1 MSVSDLVKRV
11 HHTAICVQDFDAM
24 RGFLVDF
31 LGFAVEG
38 EIPERSEAE
47 LSIVV
52 GLPDV
57 SLRWGLYRCGDHRVE
72 LFHYFRPTGKSLPPA
87 QCDTGFTHLAFEVS
101 DVHAAHERAIAAGY
115 RPNSKPQPMR
125 GGVSQVFYLQGPEG
139 LVVEFMQ
146 FRAEAPA

>member
-1 MSVSDLVKRV
+1 MSISHLVKRV

-24 RGFLVDF
+24 RAFLVDF
-31 LGFAVEG
+31 LGFGVEG
-38 EIPERSEAE
+38 ENPRRNEAE
-47 LSIVV
+47 LSLVV

-72 LFHYFRPTGKSLPPA
+72 LFHYFRPAGASRPPA

-101 DVHAAHERAIAAGY
+101 DVHAAHDRAIAAGWQ
-115 RPNSKPQPMR
+115 PNSGPQSMR

-139 LVVEFMQ
+139 LIVEFMQ
-146 FRAEAPA
+146 FAEEAPS

>member
-1 MSVSDLVKRV
+1 
-11 HHTAICVQDFDAM
+11 M

-31 LGFAVEG
+31 LGFAIDG

-47 LSIVV
+47 LSAVV

-72 LFHYFRPTGKSLPPA
+72 LFHYFRPEGKSLPPA

-101 DVHAAHERAIAAGY
+101 DVHEAHERSIAAGY
-115 RPNSKPQPMR
+115 RPNSEPQSMR